1 DLATAVALIDKCF
14 KPHAVKM
21 PGALFCDVA
30 KKVRNDALRKIVS
43 LDLIGDRQLLQFR
56 HQPPMPAD
64 HAAHQTFV
72 AKVIESPVVAVTLT
86 SGVDQREIAR
96 LAGGRDRLITF
107 REIQR
112 FYCQSDFFGESD
124 TDKTTCGNRVTV
136 SNEAGCFLC
145 RDNLSA
151 IQCFD
156 GRKRESNCIS

>member
-1 DLATAVALIDKCF
+1 
-14 KPHAVKM
+14 
-21 PGALFCDVA
+21 
-30 KKVRNDALRKIVS
+30 
-43 LDLIGDRQLLQFR
+43 
-56 HQPPMPAD
+56 MPAD

-96 LAGGRDRLITF
+96 LAGGRDWLITF

-112 FYCQSDFFGESD
+112 LYCQSDFFGESD
-124 TDKTTCGNRVTV
+124 ADKTTCGNRVTV

-156 GRKRESNCIS
+156 GRKR

>member
-1 DLATAVALIDKCF
+1 V
-14 KPHAVKM
+14 
-21 PGALFCDVA
+21 G
-30 KKVRNDALRKIVS
+30 
-43 LDLIGDRQLLQFR
+43 
-56 HQPPMPAD
+56 
-64 HAAHQTFV
+64 
-72 AKVIESPVVAVTLT
+72 KVIESPVVAVALT

-112 FYCQSDFFGESD
+112 LYCQSDFFGESD

-156 GRKRESNCIS
+156 GRKR